1 MSLSITMNSPSIVL
15 ANLMSERGVL
25 NDETIAR
32 INLAAQLESSQES
45 HLILLCGWDYRPDCD
60 IAIADAMREYLRV
73 HHQKLYKKAICQRL
87 SRDTVGDAVFSR
99 IYLDKLF
106 GNRAFDSVNIITSD
120 YHVSR
125 TKKVFEFVFGEDC
138 SVFVKG
144 ATGFEC
150 NELIIIEEESLAAF
164 RKTFSNATPGDINSI
179 YSSLRANHPFYNG
192 TVYPRIGEFCD
203 VIRELKSTADSL

>member
-1 MSLSITMNSPSIVL
+1 MNSSSIIL

-32 INLAAQLESSQES
+32 INLAARLESSQES

-73 HHQKLYKKAICQRL
+73 HYPKLAEKVICQRL

-99 IYLDKLF
+99 IYLNELV
-106 GNRAFDSVNIITSD
+106 GNGAFDAVCVITSD
-120 YHVSR
+120 YHMHR

-138 SVFVKG
+138 SVVVKG
-144 ATGFEC
+144 AAGFEC
-150 NELIIIEEESLAAF
+150 NDLTMKEAESLAAF
-164 RKTFSNATPGDINSI
+164 RKTFGNATPGDINSI
-179 YSSLRANHPFYNG
+179 YSSLRDDHPFYNG
-192 TVYPRIGEFCD
+192 IVYPRIEELCN
-203 VIRELKSTADSL
+203 VIRELKSAADSL

>member
-1 MSLSITMNSPSIVL
+1 MG
-15 ANLMSERGVL
+15 ERGVL

-73 HHQKLYKKAICQRL
+73 HHPKLAQKAICQRL

-99 IYLDKLF
+99 IYLDELV
-106 GNRAFDSVNIITSD
+106 GNGAFDAVCVITSD
-120 YHVSR
+120 YHVHR

-138 SVFVKG
+138 SVVVKG
-144 ATGFEC
+144 AAGFEC
-150 NELIIIEEESLAAF
+150 NDLTMKEAESLAAF
-164 RKTFSNATPGDINSI
+164 RKTFGNATPGDINSI
-179 YSSLRANHPFYNG
+179 YSALRDDHPFYNG
-192 TVYPRIGEFCD
+192 TVYPRIDEPCD
-203 VIRELKSTADSL
+203 VIRELKNAANP